1 MGYVNKTYLSTQFKN
16 FADKIAKVFS
26 KIGHKHVKSDITD
39 FPTSMPANG
48 GNAATVGGHTV
59 GVNVPSNAK
68 FTDTT
73 YSKLSEFTD
82 DVGYVKDT
90 DSRLSDARNAKDVY
104 DWAKASTKPTY
115 TANEV
120 GALKAYSIQYK
131 LPANNG
137 GWHKIA
143 KITNTPTPYWSFD
156 LYATGNWNYRNK
168 SNAHFHILNRH
179 GTVIIEQISG
189 TVGSGIATIRTV
201 RESDSPDVWILE
213 EFSSNSPGEESYSF
227 TICGDVGLTPLDGEL
242 DTNDASAYKAIVTLP
257 VVDIPTGNN
266 ITSGNIQEQSV
277 KHANSSDKVSHTL
290 SIGVVKGAAQIY
302 TFDGSQ
308 DVNFDIQIPTTASE
322 VGALPISGGTITG
335 TILSKKTSTSL
346 KLTENAELIC
356 STEGLGNLTIKESE
370 INFSSN
376 SGSGTLNKTNLKF
389 SGGGTTTTYS
399 NDSVTKKLG
408 NNTYT
413 LSLPSKTG
421 TLALTSDIVN
431 TSTIVNLIYPVGSI
445 YMSVNNVNPSTFLGG
460 TWEAWGSGQVPVG
473 VNPNDSDF
481 STAEKTGGSKSVTP
495 SGTVGGHTLTT
506 NEMPSH
512 GHSIS
517 IPASGACTT
526 DSQGNHQHKT
536 NATFVDNAV
545 RLSSEHNTVMGWV
558 SGWGYKSNAN
568 RGLNSKTD
576 VSLSIY
582 VPQLSM
588 STNGLHSHNV
598 PNHAHSVTQY
608 NAGGNGSHDHSFTGN
623 AQSNV
628 QPYITCYMWKRTA

>member
-120 GALKAYSIQYK
+120 GALKAYNIQYK

-277 KHANSSDKVSHTL
+277 KHANSSDKVGHTL

-322 VGALPISGGTITG
+322 IGALPISGGTITG
-335 TILSKKTSTSL
+335 EILSRKTSTSL

-376 SGSGTLNKTNLKF
+376 SGSGTLNKTNLEF

-558 SGWGYKSNAN
+558 SGWGYKSNTN
-568 RGLNSKTD
+568 RGLNAKTD

-588 STNGLHSHNV
+588 STNGLHAHNV

-608 NAGGNGSHDHSFTGN
+608 NAGGNGSHDHGFTGN
-623 AQSNV
+623 AQSNI

>member
-16 FADKIAKVFS
+16 FADKIAKIFS
-26 KIGHKHVKSDITD
+26 KIGHTHLKSDITD

-82 DVGYVKDT
+82 DVGYVKNT
-90 DSRLSDARNAKDVY
+90 DARLSDARNAKDVY

-120 GALKAYSIQYK
+120 GALKAYNIQYK
-131 LPANNG
+131 VPAKNG

-143 KITNTPTPYWSFD
+143 KIINTPTSYWSFD
-156 LYATGNWNYRNK
+156 LYASGNWSYINK
-168 SNAHFHILNRH
+168 SNAHFHILNIHR
-179 GTVIIEQISG
+179 TVTIEQISG
-189 TVGSGIATIRTV
+189 IVGSGISSIRMV
-201 RESDSPDVWILE
+201 NESDNLDVWILE
-213 EFSSNSPGEESYSF
+213 EFSPNSSGEESYSF
-227 TICGDVGLTPLDGEL
+227 TICGDMELTPLDGEL
-242 DTNDASAYKAIVTLP
+242 DTNDASVYEATVTLP

-277 KHANSSDKVSHTL
+277 KHANSSDKVSHALTI
-290 SIGVVKGAAQIY
+290 SYEKDGAVSYQS
-302 TFDGSQ
+302 FDGSA
-308 DVNFDIQIPTTASE
+308 DTELNISVITDIADPSKKGLMSAEDKIKLDGIQAGATRSNKPLTINLRKKESTLSMEYTGKFERNITIHDWEIGTTA
-322 VGALPISGGTITG
+322 GTVCAG
-335 TILSKKTSTSL
+335 NDARLSD
-346 KLTENAELIC
+346 AR
-356 STEGLGNLTIKESE
+356 
-370 INFSSN
+370 
-376 SGSGTLNKTNLKF
+376 
-389 SGGGTTTTYS
+389 
-399 NDSVTKKLG
+399 
-408 NNTYT
+408 
-413 LSLPSKTG
+413 
-421 TLALTSDIVN
+421 IVDL
-431 TSTIVNLIYPVGSI
+431 VYPVGSI

-460 TWEAWGSGQVPVG
+460 TWETWGSGQVPVG

-481 STAEKTGGSKSVTP
+481 SIAEKTGGSKSVTP
-495 SGTVGGHTLTT
+495 RGTVDKHTLTT

-526 DSQGNHQHKT
+526 NNQGSHQHKT

-545 RLSSEHNTVMGWV
+545 RLSNEHNTVMGWV
-558 SGWGYKSNAN
+558 SGWGYKGNTN
-568 RGLNSKTD
+568 KGLNAKTD

-588 STNGLHSHNV
+588 STNGLHAHDV
-598 PNHAHSVTQY
+598 PNHAHSVTQH
-608 NAGGNGSHDHSFTGN
+608 NAGGNGSHDHGFTGKV
-623 AQSNV
+623 QSNI

>member
-26 KIGHKHVKSDITD
+26 KIGHTHVKSDITD

-59 GVNVPSNAK
+59 GVNVPSDAK

-73 YSKLSEFTD
+73 YTSKTAVSGGTD
-82 DVGYVKDT
+82 VSLVTTGEK
-90 DSRLSDARNAKDVY
+90 AIWNAKTSNVGTVTSIKLGTSSY
-104 DWAKASTKPTY
+104 TPSSGIISLPAYPT
-115 TANEV
+115 T
-120 GALKAYSIQYK
+120 
-131 LPANNG
+131 LPANG
-137 GWHKIA
+137 GTA
-143 KITNTPTPYWSFD
+143 
-156 LYATGNWNYRNK
+156 
-168 SNAHFHILNRH
+168 
-179 GTVIIEQISG
+179 
-189 TVGSGIATIRTV
+189 
-201 RESDSPDVWILE
+201 
-213 EFSSNSPGEESYSF
+213 
-227 TICGDVGLTPLDGEL
+227 
-242 DTNDASAYKAIVTLP
+242 
-257 VVDIPTGNN
+257 
-266 ITSGNIQEQSV
+266 
-277 KHANSSDKVSHTL
+277 DKVGHTL
-290 SIGVVKGAAQIY
+290 SIGVVRGAAQKY
-302 TFDGSQ
+302 TFDGSS
-308 DVNFDIQIPTTASE
+308 DVSLDIQIPTTASE
-322 VGALPISGGTITG
+322 IGALPISGGTITG
-335 TILSKKTSTSL
+335 TILSQKTSTSL

-356 STEGLGNLTIKESE
+356 DTESKGTLTIKDSQ
-370 INFSSN
+370 INFSGRNGSGVLTSN
-376 SGSGTLNKTNLKF
+376 SLEFF
-389 SGGGTTTTYS
+389 SGGITATYLNNS
-399 NDSVTKKLG
+399 ITKKVG
-408 NNTYT
+408 NDTYT

-460 TWEAWGSGQVPVG
+460 TWEAWGGGQVPVG

>member
-26 KIGHKHVKSDITD
+26 KIGHTHLKSDITD

-82 DVGYVKDT
+82 DVGYVKNT
-90 DSRLSDARNAKDVY
+90 DARLSDAR
-104 DWAKASTKPTY
+104 
-115 TANEV
+115 
-120 GALKAYSIQYK
+120 
-131 LPANNG
+131 
-137 GWHKIA
+137 
-143 KITNTPTPYWSFD
+143 
-156 LYATGNWNYRNK
+156 
-168 SNAHFHILNRH
+168 
-179 GTVIIEQISG
+179 
-189 TVGSGIATIRTV
+189 
-201 RESDSPDVWILE
+201 
-213 EFSSNSPGEESYSF
+213 
-227 TICGDVGLTPLDGEL
+227 
-242 DTNDASAYKAIVTLP
+242 IV
-257 VVDIPTGNN
+257 D
-266 ITSGNIQEQSV
+266 
-277 KHANSSDKVSHTL
+277 
-290 SIGVVKGAAQIY
+290 
-302 TFDGSQ
+302 
-308 DVNFDIQIPTTASE
+308 
-322 VGALPISGGTITG
+322 
-335 TILSKKTSTSL
+335 
-346 KLTENAELIC
+346 
-356 STEGLGNLTIKESE
+356 
-370 INFSSN
+370 
-376 SGSGTLNKTNLKF
+376 
-389 SGGGTTTTYS
+389 
-399 NDSVTKKLG
+399 
-408 NNTYT
+408 
-413 LSLPSKTG
+413 
-421 TLALTSDIVN
+421 
-431 TSTIVNLIYPVGSI
+431 LIYPVGSI

-460 TWEAWGSGQVPVG
+460 TWETWGSGQVPVG

-481 STAEKTGGSKSVTP
+481 SIAEKTGGSKSVTP
-495 SGTVGGHTLTT
+495 SGTVGRHTLTT

-568 RGLNSKTD
+568 RGLNAKKD

-588 STNGLHSHNV
+588 STNGLHAHNV

-608 NAGGNGSHDHSFTGN
+608 NAGGNGSHDHGFTGN
-623 AQSNV
+623 AQSNI